1 MLKFAKK
8 NDKKDICE
16 FHLHSNDDLTI
27 FDDNTFHFIY
37 SNIVLQHMEPKYAK
51 NYIREFIRIL
61 KPNGLLI
68 FQLPSEQVSFKLKL
82 FIKQII
88 PNTIFKTYLQIRY
101 KDKPVMEMYGI
112 KREELVKF
120 LEGNKAIII
129 DIIEDNNAGEN
140 WISFTYFVTK

>member
-1 MLKFAKK
+1 
-8 NDKKDICE
+8 
-16 FHLHSNDDLTI
+16 
-27 FDDNTFHFIY
+27 
-37 SNIVLQHMEPKYAK
+37 MEPKYAK

-120 LEGNKAIII
+120 LKEIRLL
-129 DIIEDNNAGEN
+129 
-140 WISFTYFVTK
+140 S